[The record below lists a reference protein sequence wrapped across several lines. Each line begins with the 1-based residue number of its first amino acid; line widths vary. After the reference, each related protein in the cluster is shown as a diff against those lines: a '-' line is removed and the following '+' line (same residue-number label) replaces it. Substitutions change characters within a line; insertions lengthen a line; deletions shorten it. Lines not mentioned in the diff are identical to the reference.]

1 MQYDSTQELSVTLR
15 QAAVGQLSD
24 LSAGG
29 AKVCCRLSRE
39 PNCSAEGGLWIWDS
53 VMRLIQERTKC
64 EPANE
69 ITIQDSLTSESLSLA
84 SFSFP
89 LHDLTDNHHMAQP

>member
-1 MQYDSTQELSVTLR
+1 MQCDPTYELSVTLR

-29 AKVCCRLSRE
+29 AEVCCRLSRE
-39 PNCSAEGGLWIWDS
+39 PNCRAERGPRIWDS
-53 VMRLIQERTKC
+53 IMRLTQETAKC
-64 EPANE
+64 EAANE
-69 ITIQDSLTSESLSLA
+69 ITIQDSLTSESLASA

>member
-1 MQYDSTQELSVTLR
+1 MQYDSTYELSVTLR

-29 AKVCCRLSRE
+29 AEIWCRLSKE
-39 PNCSAEGGLWIWDS
+39 PNSRAEEGLRIWDS
-53 VMRLIQERTKC
+53 VMRLIQERAKC

-69 ITIQDSLTSESLSLA
+69 ITIQDCLTSESLTSA
-84 SFSFP
+84 SFSLL
-89 LHDLTDNHHMAQP
+89 LHDLTDNHHMA